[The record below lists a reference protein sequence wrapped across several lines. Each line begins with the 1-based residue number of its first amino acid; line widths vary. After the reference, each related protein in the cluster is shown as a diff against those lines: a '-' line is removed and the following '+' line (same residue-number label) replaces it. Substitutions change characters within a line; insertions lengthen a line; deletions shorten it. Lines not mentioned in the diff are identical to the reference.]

1 MSPEFSTKVD
11 LRERREETQREE
23 RRLWIEEKRHRDRR
37 KKAKKME
44 ADIGVKQVQAK
55 GNQGTSEARGKCWT
69 LSPLELPVG
78 TTLPTP

>member
-55 GNQGTSEARGKCWT
+55 ENQG
-69 LSPLELPVG
+69 LPRETKTRHG
-78 TTLPTP
+78 GILP